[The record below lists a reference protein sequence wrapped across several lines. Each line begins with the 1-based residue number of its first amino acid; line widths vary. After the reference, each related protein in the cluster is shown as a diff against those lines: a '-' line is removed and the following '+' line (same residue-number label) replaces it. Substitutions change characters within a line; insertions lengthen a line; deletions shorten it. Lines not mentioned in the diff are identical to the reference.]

1 MIITSARDDVEDELL
16 TRLMTSDADES
27 AQQTLAVLADALSN
41 EGREVSEAE
50 VERWLDFQR
59 WLMIDAPYR
68 VIIPFRQA
76 ILAAYNKRLKAV
88 EARGEKPNIQ
98 LRLRRDVHAFL
109 TAIKTSAILH
119 KANRGTDSDGRIVA
133 TIDDYRHAHEAF
145 DEGLARLYKIKTPD
159 TALAVVR
166 AVEAMGATPTFGVK
180 VTVSALMAKLGITG
194 RGAANDRLRD
204 AEDRGFLRLVETPGG
219 YGRTSSAHLRDR
231 QDVRR
236 NCRRACGGRRAGGVS
251 IAG

>member
-1 MIITSARDDVEDELL
+1 M
-16 TRLMTSDADES
+16 
-27 AQQTLAVLADALSN
+27 ADALSN
-41 EGREVSEAE
+41 EDREVSEAE

-98 LRLRRDVHAFL
+98 LRLRHDVHAFL

-145 DEGLARLYKIKTPD
+145 D
-159 TALAVVR
+159 
-166 AVEAMGATPTFGVK
+166 
-180 VTVSALMAKLGITG
+180 
-194 RGAANDRLRD
+194 
-204 AEDRGFLRLVETPGG
+204 
-219 YGRTSSAHLRDR
+219 
-231 QDVRR
+231 
-236 NCRRACGGRRAGGVS
+236 
-251 IAG
+251 

>member
-1 MIITSARDDVEDELL
+1 
-16 TRLMTSDADES
+16 
-27 AQQTLAVLADALSN
+27 LADALSN
-41 EGREVSEAE
+41 EDREVSEAE

-98 LRLRRDVHAFL
+98 LRLRHDVHAFL

-194 RGAANDRLRD
+194 RGAANDRLIP
-204 AEDRGFLRLVETPGG
+204 RLVDQDPW
-219 YGRTSSAHLRDR
+219 AQLRRPMDMIR
-231 QDVRR
+231 Q
-236 NCRRACGGRRAGGVS
+236 G
-251 IAG
+251 

>member
-1 MIITSARDDVEDELL
+1 
-16 TRLMTSDADES
+16 
-27 AQQTLAVLADALSN
+27 
-41 EGREVSEAE
+41 
-50 VERWLDFQR
+50 
-59 WLMIDAPYR
+59 MIDAPYR

-98 LRLRRDVHAFL
+98 LRLRRDVHGFL

-194 RGAANDRLRD
+194 RGRCQRSIK
-204 AEDRGFLRLVETPGG
+204 RCKRPGFSQAVIWRIWPDQFA
-219 YGRTSSAHLRDR
+219 YLRDR
-231 QDVRR
+231 QDV
-236 NCRRACGGRRAGGVS
+236 
-251 IAG
+251 